1 MGVEWSGHQGS
12 RQVWGSPSS
21 GQYRPG
27 SEWEELFGIF
37 AVVVAGT
44 VAVVLATGH
53 LSALVFDGSWPVYR
67 LVDVP
72 AVLGAVVSD
81 PGDPGRAWDGVN
93 TGGAPPGPVGFWGT
107 ALAMAVLGVW
117 VWFRS
122 KRPPKPQRDDG
133 DEGIRWASRWQS
145 RTVRVRSV
153 RTSRLVVGRTR
164 RHGGSVIAVEPR
176 HSLLVFGATQSG
188 KTTGLAVPAI
198 LEWPG
203 PVLATSTKGDL
214 VDDTVGWR
222 SRLGRVQVFD
232 PSDVTSYPGSP
243 WSPMTGSETWEGA
256 QAAAHELANAGK
268 AAAGQGVRM
277 AELWYGGARKLL
289 APYLYAAA
297 RTGRTI
303 SDVARWIDAEDHD
316 EVLAIIADHRD
327 AALAHEAT
335 FKKAA
340 DSRSGLFQV
349 CQQMLSVYL
358 DPVVARSAETSDIVA
373 SDLLDGGAH
382 TLYITAPNQDQERF
396 QTVFST
402 LVRQVVDAVYTH
414 TGRTGRPLDPPML
427 LVLDEAANIAPIHK
441 LDQVASTAAALGLQM
456 VTVFQDVA
464 QLRDRYDTA
473 ADTVI
478 NNHKG
483 VLLLPGNKDT
493 NTLTLVSSL
502 AGDHTIDRP
511 SVTVTADNSESATN
525 AAEWRP
531 LLAPAE
537 ARTIKA
543 GSAILIYGNLP
554 PIRLWL
560 RPWHRNRRLKRRSR
574 TSPPPTSGASPPTA
588 ADTPP
593 PPVPAPLDDEG
604 DRRPGGGSRARN
616 ARARVTQSGRAGRTG
631 PATPGTVPDMYP
643 APAERSPSPADVA
656 GENQPVANVID
667 LARRQRRARM
677 ARPDA
682 KGPQL

>member
-1 MGVEWSGHQGS
+1 MGVEWSGNQAS
-12 RQVWGSPSS
+12 RQGWGSPSS

-81 PGDPGRAWDGVN
+81 PGDPGRAWDAVN

-107 ALAMAVLGVW
+107 ALAMVAVGVW
-117 VWFRS
+117 VWSRS
-122 KRPPKPQRDDG
+122 KRPSKPRRDDDG

-153 RTSRLVVGRTR
+153 RTPRLIVGRTR

-222 SRLGRVQVFD
+222 STLGRVQVFD
-232 PSDVTSYPGSP
+232 PSDVTSYPGSS

-277 AELWYGGARKLL
+277 AELWYTGARKLL
-289 APYLYAAA
+289 GPYLYAAA
-297 RTGRTI
+297 RTGATI

-373 SDLLDGGAH
+373 ADLLDGGAH
-382 TLYITAPNQDQERF
+382 TLYVTAPNHDQERF
-396 QTVFST
+396 QVVFST
-402 LVRQVVDAVYTH
+402 LVRQVVDAVYAH

-493 NTLTLVSSL
+493 NTLQLVSSL
-502 AGDHTIDRP
+502 AGDHTVDRP
-511 SVTVTADNSESATN
+511 SVTVSARNEESATN

-537 ARTIKA
+537 ARTIKG
-543 GSAILIYGNLP
+543 GSGILIYGNLP

-574 TSPPPTSGASPPTA
+574 TAPPPTTRPPTG

-593 PPVPAPLDDEG
+593 PPCPAPLTDGGE
-604 DRRPGGGSRARN
+604 RRDGGGSRARN
-616 ARARVTQSGRAGRTG
+616 ARARVTQSGRSG
-631 PATPGTVPDMYP
+631 PSTPEAVPDEYR
-643 APAERSPSPADVA
+643 APTATSPSPPDVD
-656 GENQPVANVID
+656 GEDLPLANVID

-677 ARPDA
+677 ANPA
-682 KGPQL
+682 EKGPHL